1 MLFFLC
7 LVKRTYVMNSFS
19 LFCNILSSVLFVF
32 SDILRAFTRA
42 NDPFLSA
49 RVFFLFFMLD
59 KVCVHDNVERIS
71 LMLK

>member
-49 RVFFLFFMLD
+49 RVFSVFS
-59 KVCVHDNVERIS
+59 VRQS
-71 LMLK
+71 LCSRQLRTDFIDA

>member
-32 SDILRAFTRA
+32 SEHLQERMTLFY
-42 NDPFLSA
+42 LL
-49 RVFFLFFMLD
+49 VFFLFFMLD
-59 KVCVHDNVERIS
+59 KVCVHDNLERIS